1 MKIYSSPVSNIH
13 TFKTFDP
20 NTIWRT
26 HPCNLYLSMNIEE
39 TKIGQIQELC
49 KSNRVKTLF
58 AFGSVLRDDFNE
70 LSDVDLVVDIDEKDP
85 FKYTDLY
92 FHIKSKLE
100 EILKRQV
107 DLLEERA
114 IKNRIF
120 RQQFEN
126 TKVEIYGYKN

>member
-1 MKIYSSPVSNIH
+1 
-13 TFKTFDP
+13 
-20 NTIWRT
+20 
-26 HPCNLYLSMNIEE
+26 MNIEE
-39 TKIGQIQELC
+39 AKIEQIQELC